1 MNQRIDWSNGPV
13 QCKEDGCSTMLRPS
27 GCKPEGQWTGTRRCV
42 GRGRCLKHWREVAV
56 REKAD
61 AMQAQRRAAG
71 RPTKKGLVVRRS
83 AGEAVVTWPVPP
95 EGEELWLEKKL
106 LTLWAR
112 QALDSLGFR
121 MTDKPRHVVHHGL
134 GAWIETVIP
143 VRPEG
148 AVAA

>member
-1 MNQRIDWSNGPV
+1 M
-13 QCKEDGCSTMLRPS
+13 
-27 GCKPEGQWTGTRRCV
+27 
-42 GRGRCLKHWREVAV
+42 
-56 REKAD
+56 
-61 AMQAQRRAAG
+61 
-71 RPTKKGLVVRRS
+71 VRRS

-106 LTLWAR
+106 LTQWAR